1 MLELFHNQSN
11 KYKSKISKKD
21 LAISKLEYEL
31 DLLRKHISM
40 QDVDQEETIEL
51 AEDMEMDFNYEDDL
65 TLKIKE
71 LE

>member
-40 QDVDQEETIEL
+40 QDVDQEETIEQ